1 MFSCLAGMYMAA
13 KVHLTQAKINVTR
26 KSDMQVSEMVYKNKT
41 DKKDEK
47 DDKKE

>member
-1 MFSCLAGMYMAA
+1 MAA

-26 KSDMQVSEMVYKNKT
+26 KSDTQVSEMVYKNKT

-47 DDKKE
+47 EKFKKSFWA